1 MNTRLHGV
9 TSLGIAGIA
18 TVIATVTL
26 FQQSGMLGLGYL
38 AALVV
43 AGGGVIYADC
53 AKCPCRTHCG
63 HILPGKLAVM
73 LTNRKTEP
81 YTPIEFAV
89 IGGLVV
95 ILIGLPLLWLWRS
108 PLLLGVFVILNAVAG
123 IQIRTVLCRAC
134 DNTYCPGNSRY
145 STKN

>member
-1 MNTRLHGV
+1 MNTRVHGV

-26 FQQSGMLGLGYL
+26 FQLSGMLGLGYL

-43 AGGGVIYADC
+43 AGGGVIYAYC

-63 HILPGKLAVM
+63 HILSGKLAVM
-73 LTNRKTEP
+73 LTNRQTEP

-89 IGGLVV
+89 VGGLVV
-95 ILIGLPLLWLWRS
+95 ILIGLRLLWLWRF
-108 PLLLGVFVILNAVAG
+108 PVLLGVFVVHNAVAG

-134 DNTYCPGNSRY
+134 DNTYCPGNSR
-145 STKN
+145 SLAKN